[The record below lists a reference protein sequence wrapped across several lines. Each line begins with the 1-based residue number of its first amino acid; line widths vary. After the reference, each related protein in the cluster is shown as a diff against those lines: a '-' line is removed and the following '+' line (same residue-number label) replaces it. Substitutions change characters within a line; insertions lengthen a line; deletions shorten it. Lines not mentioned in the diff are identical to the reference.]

1 MPDPVSAISSISGLE
16 PLQPLAQAGK
26 PGEFQSV
33 LEGTIQKLESVN
45 NDATDA
51 VQKFLTGESEELHT
65 TVLAAQKAEIVKAVD
80 TPNRV
85 IIKVHP
91 IKIWHWDLGKMV
103 GVR

>member
-45 NDATDA
+45 NDAADA
-51 VQKFLTGESEELHT
+51 VQKFLTGENEELHT
-65 TVLAAQKAEIVKAVD
+65 TVLAAEKAEIAF
-80 TPNRV
+80 
-85 IIKVHP
+85 
-91 IKIWHWDLGKMV
+91 DLGLQ
-103 GVR
+103 VRNKVVSAYQEIMRMQM

>member
-1 MPDPVSAISSISGLE
+1 MPDPVSAISSISGLG

-51 VQKFLTGESEELHT
+51 VQKFLTGENEELHT
-65 TVLAAQKAEIVKAVD
+65 TVLAAQKAEIAF
-80 TPNRV
+80 
-85 IIKVHP
+85 
-91 IKIWHWDLGKMV
+91 DLGLQ
-103 GVR
+103 VRNKVVSAYQEIMRMPM

>member
-26 PGEFQSV
+26 PGEFQNV

-51 VQKFLTGESEELHT
+51 VQKFLTGENEELHT
-65 TVLAAQKAEIVKAVD
+65 TVLAAQKAEIAF
-80 TPNRV
+80 
-85 IIKVHP
+85 
-91 IKIWHWDLGKMV
+91 DLGLQ
-103 GVR
+103 VRNKVVSAYQEIMRMQM

>member
-45 NDATDA
+45 NDAADA
-51 VQKFLTGESEELHT
+51 VQKFLTGENEELHT
-65 TVLAAQKAEIVKAVD
+65 TVLAAQKAEIAF
-80 TPNRV
+80 
-85 IIKVHP
+85 
-91 IKIWHWDLGKMV
+91 DLGLQ
-103 GVR
+103 VRNKVVSAYQEIMRMQM